1 MFDYPCPVPA
11 HSQQRCRVLLD
22 TNVWS
27 NLVRE
32 NQVES
37 LRKVAK
43 ANHVDIV
50 ASPAVVYELLR
61 TPNAEYR
68 KRDLKAVT
76 LSSWLRP
83 MSELYQLAEE
93 LRSEITRLR
102 PEWLRNPPDLASW
115 YAQRADWT
123 SSIGFWQRARHQPD
137 LVHQVIATLEE
148 DQIGKARL
156 IAKANRESMPL
167 EFAELDLSLSTSVF
181 LERYKG
187 WNGDP
192 FESWR
197 REAIQMWMEGLF
209 ITSRT
214 VYREWLEPWVDLTKI
229 KRDRPSWI
237 KFWVYEVD
245 RDRMPLHWLAW
256 AFSTVTATRKVTT
269 GTPVDCQIGLY
280 LPACEY
286 FATSD
291 RVFGE
296 IVDKVRRWSPVGLG
310 EVNVLPV
317 GQEGASNLIEF
328 LGSVGNNS
336 AHSPKAT

>member
-1 MFDYPCPVPA
+1 MPQPPA
-11 HSQQRCRVLLD
+11 QRCRVLLD

-27 NLVRE
+27 NIARE
-32 NQVES
+32 NQVEAV
-37 LRKVAK
+37 RKVAR
-43 ANHVDIV
+43 ANGVEIV

-61 TPNAEYR
+61 TPDPEFR

-93 LRSEITRLR
+93 LRSEITRLH
-102 PEWLRNPPDLASW
+102 PEWLRNPPDLAPW

-123 SSIGFWQRARHQPD
+123 SSKGFWQRARHQPD
-137 LVHQVIATLEE
+137 VVHQVITILEE

-156 IAKANRESMPL
+156 NAKAKRGSMPI
-167 EFAELDLSLSTSVF
+167 EFAELDLSLPTSVF

-187 WNGDP
+187 WNGDS
-192 FESWR
+192 FEAWR
-197 REAIQMWMEGLF
+197 NGAIQMWMEGLF
-209 ITSRT
+209 VTSRT
-214 VYREWLEPWVDLTKI
+214 VYREWLAPWVDLNQI
-229 KRDRPSWI
+229 LRDRPSWI

-256 AFSTVTATRKVTT
+256 AFSTATATRKVTK

-280 LPACEY
+280 LPACEF
-286 FATSD
+286 FATGD
-291 RVFGE
+291 HVFGE

-310 EVNVLPV
+310 EVKILP
-317 GQEGASNLIEF
+317 GGHEGASELIEF
-328 LGSVGNNS
+328 LGNIGNDIVYG
-336 AHSPKAT
+336 PRAT